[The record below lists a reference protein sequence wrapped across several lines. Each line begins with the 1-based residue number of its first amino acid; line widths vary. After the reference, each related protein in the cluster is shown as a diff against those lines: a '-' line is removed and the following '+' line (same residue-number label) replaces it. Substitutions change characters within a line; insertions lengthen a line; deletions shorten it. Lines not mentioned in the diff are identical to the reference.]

1 MANLTSGSILTGNII
16 SSSDITTL
24 YDVFTGAQTYDNI
37 NIPTGSIFNSTSAS
51 YATSASQAEN
61 SVNSNKVTLTG
72 DTTNANRFIPFTA
85 ISAGNS
91 GLLTD
96 AGFLYNPS
104 TNALQVDTL
113 LVSTLSSTTLSGSL
127 SVSGSTT
134 LSGSLGVS
142 GSTTLSGSLSISGST
157 TLSGSLSISG
167 SLTATGGFTGSFSG
181 SVTGS
186 STSASIALGLDDF
199 NSTNRNGDALVI
211 GQPKPLVASIPIS
224 PSGALDL
231 STIGVGSGATDIGT
245 HIWFNVSYSP
255 RTFELDS
262 AADLAVTWSAP
273 TLEITGSSGLSGVA
287 IVTGWYS
294 GSIV

>member
-127 SVSGSTT
+127 S
-134 LSGSLGVS
+134 VS